1 MKKKKRSGRKKLAL
15 RVGRSS
21 SSSSADLESVAEE
34 GSDAESCSPGA
45 TGASPGN
52 DSVASA
58 RTLGT
63 VRTEYVGRG
72 SAEALPL
79 LDEEEDEEDKESIEE
94 QEQEQARAA
103 SDPNVQPERRE
114 VTRTPLQTALLSYKD
129 KKKARAASGERPDVP
144 PDATPEE
151 ILRSASTEHD
161 GDIEIRRMH
170 AYLIADARRK
180 FPTREAL
187 EDSIAERRAEA
198 KATLDCGFSVDR
210 ETLSRAALADDEVRK
225 LR

>member
-79 LDEEEDEEDKESIEE
+79 LDEEEDEESIE
-94 QEQEQARAA
+94 EQEQARAA

-170 AYLIADARRK
+170 ADLIADARRK

-187 EDSIAERRAEA
+187 EDSIAERRAEVE
-198 KATLDCGFSVDR
+198 ATLDCGFSVDR

>member
-1 MKKKKRSGRKKLAL
+1 MKKKKRSGRKKPAL

-79 LDEEEDEEDKESIEE
+79 LDEEEDEDSVE
-94 QEQEQARAA
+94 EQEQARAA
-103 SDPNVQPERRE
+103 SDPNVQPECRE

-170 AYLIADARRK
+170 ADLIADARRK

-187 EDSIAERRAEA
+187 EDSIAERRAEVE
-198 KATLDCGFSVDR
+198 ATLDCGFSVDR

>member
-1 MKKKKRSGRKKLAL
+1 MKKKKRSGRKKPAL

-63 VRTEYVGRG
+63 VRTEYVGCG

-79 LDEEEDEEDKESIEE
+79 LDEEEDEEDEDSVE
-94 QEQEQARAA
+94 EQEQARAA

-129 KKKARAASGERPDVP
+129 KKKARAASGERPNVP

-170 AYLIADARRK
+170 ADLIADARRK

-187 EDSIAERRAEA
+187 EDSIAERRAEVE
-198 KATLDCGFSVDR
+198 ATLDCGFSVDR